1 MIEEFD
7 IEYEIAALEREV
19 ESDIAVVEME
29 QNKQQEQAIQ
39 SSSDEWQAIIAQ
51 LLAPTF
57 AVMAPNWGVQ
67 QAEID
72 GLAGAYAPL
81 LAKYFPDTAN
91 VGPEIGAVIVTAA
104 VIVPRLSIPRK
115 LVDSGS
121 GAPEP
126 EPSKPKSG
134 KPKKKQKPAKNN
146 VSQLQS
152 ERDR

>member
-1 MIEEFD
+1 MIEEFN
-7 IEYEIAALEREV
+7 IESEIAALEREV
-19 ESDIAVVEME
+19 ESDIAVVELE

-39 SSSDEWQAIIAQ
+39 NSGDEWRAIIAQ
-51 LLAPTF
+51 LLAPSF
-57 AVMAPNWGVQ
+57 AVLTPNWNVQ
-67 QAEID
+67 KAEVE
-72 GLAGAYAPL
+72 GLADAYAPL
-81 LAKYFPDTAN
+81 LAKYFPDTSN